1 MKQIQFSLS
10 KKELNELN
18 QTYPESG
25 QSNNIGKMAIDIV
38 TRYFKKAD
46 PNIKFELGKNGADI
60 TVISKSKKETNY
72 EVKGTEDPNIA
83 FKKLKISSKQCHD
96 ALVKGMEIIRVT
108 NIRQRKM
115 NLYFLKHN
123 VDFILDEEPRWKV
136 IEKK

>member
-1 MKQIQFSLS
+1 MRPIQFSIS
-10 KKELNELN
+10 KKELNDLN
-18 QTYPESG
+18 RKYPESG
-25 QSNNIGKMAIDIV
+25 QSNSIGNMAIEIV
-38 TRYFKKAD
+38 KLYFLEKLSGVSFKTGKK
-46 PNIKFELGKNGADI
+46 GADI

-96 ALVKGMEIIRVT
+96 DLVKGMEIIRVT

-123 VDFILDEEPRWKV
+123 VDFILDIEPRWKV